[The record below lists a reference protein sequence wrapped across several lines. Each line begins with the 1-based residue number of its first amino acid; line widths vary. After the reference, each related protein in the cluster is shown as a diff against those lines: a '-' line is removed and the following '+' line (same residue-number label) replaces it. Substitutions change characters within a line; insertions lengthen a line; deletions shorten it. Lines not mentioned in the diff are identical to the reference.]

1 MYPTPEQEKLLRE
14 NLGCCRFVSNQCI
27 EYAEYRHTEGLT
39 YPGYYGPDGFASFV
53 TGLKSVPDFS
63 WLKAADATALQN
75 SAKFVDM
82 SYRNMFACRAR
93 KPRYKSK
100 HSNRQSY
107 TTTNNGKTIRYEDG
121 KYIRIPKVGRIPF
134 RGHIRNHERIL
145 SATIELTPTGKWFI
159 SLVVET
165 DIDKRL
171 EKRKL
176 EHGSEITGVDLG
188 VRNYAVLHNGK
199 SYEHIENPKAYD
211 RKFQKLRIEERKLS
225 RMREHETKAMRA
237 VKVHSRNYEKQRV
250 KVARIHEEITNIRR
264 DFLHKLSR
272 RLAVENQALIV
283 ETLEV
288 KRMLEDNDIRLLN
301 RLIAD
306 ASWGTFI
313 RMLEYKCEETGCILY
328 KVEEDYPST
337 EMCSECGYINRD
349 ITLARRTITCPVC
362 QTTYD
367 RDENAARNMYKR
379 WLNAGNSPAAGTV
392 VGGREGLSHKP
403 VETGAAGHMSNRCL
417 SSVVEAGI
425 SVGYAP
431 E

>member
-1 MYPTPEQEKLLRE
+1 
-14 NLGCCRFVSNQCI
+14 
-27 EYAEYRHTEGLT
+27 
-39 YPGYYGPDGFASFV
+39 
-53 TGLKSVPDFS
+53 
-63 WLKAADATALQN
+63 
-75 SAKFVDM
+75 
-82 SYRNMFACRAR
+82 MFAHRAR

-159 SLVVET
+159 SLVVEV

-199 SYEHIENPKAYD
+199 SYEHIENPKAYE

-272 RLAVENQALIV
+272 RLAVENQALIG

-337 EMCSECGYINRD
+337 ELCSECGYINRD

-379 WLNAGNSPAAGTV
+379 WLNAGNSPADGIA
-392 VGGREGLSHKP
+392 VGEREGLSHKP